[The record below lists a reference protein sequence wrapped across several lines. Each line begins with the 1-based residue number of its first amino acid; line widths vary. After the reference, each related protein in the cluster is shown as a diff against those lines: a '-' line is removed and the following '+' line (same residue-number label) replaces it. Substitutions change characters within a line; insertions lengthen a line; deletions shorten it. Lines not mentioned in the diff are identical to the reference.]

1 MYVAAF
7 IKLAGRAKRE
17 IVSAQGVIDQ
27 NVFLEELDYFGT
39 QCNERSWNLI
49 LQNVSRRSW

>member
-7 IKLAGRAKRE
+7 IKLAGRAKRD